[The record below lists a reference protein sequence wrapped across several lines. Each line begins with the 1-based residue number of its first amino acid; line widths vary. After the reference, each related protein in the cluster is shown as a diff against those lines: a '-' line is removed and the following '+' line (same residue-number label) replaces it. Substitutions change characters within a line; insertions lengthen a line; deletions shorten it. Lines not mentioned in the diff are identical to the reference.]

1 MIKADVIILVKVPQR
16 VHYVKYCTRAW
27 ARGKYSTWWSRVLYL
42 ASKPCP
48 SAIFHVVHECMWYF
62 NWFIVFPFFFLIFV
76 QCLAN
81 VFSFV
86 CKFCFLEMDSGKSSL
101 LAFCVLE
108 YGILSTKKTWILTL
122 EWAIGLAM
130 ATTMTCCSAI
140 ALAMATMITL
150 WRFFTRLL
158 VNRNCKT
165 VTGLCKWRFLLG

>member
-1 MIKADVIILVKVPQR
+1 M
-16 VHYVKYCTRAW
+16 
-27 ARGKYSTWWSRVLYL
+27 LYL

-62 NWFIVFPFFFLIFV
+62 NWFIVFPFFFFLIFV

-108 YGILSTKKTWILTL
+108 YGILSSKKNLDFDFGMGNWISDGDNDDLLFGNCISNGDNDNSLTL
-122 EWAIGLAM
+122 FHE
-130 ATTMTCCSAI
+130 I
-140 ALAMATMITL
+140 ACQQELQNGYWTL
-150 WRFFTRLL
+150 QVALSSW
-158 VNRNCKT
+158 VA
-165 VTGLCKWRFLLG
+165 